1 MRATAPPLR
10 GAAWPRV
17 RFAPPPVAAT
27 NGDDRATTPTSVAPG
42 ILFVAAAAATAAA
55 ATAAWPNLEDAFL
68 GDGVTTGVGVAAA
81 GAPADAV
88 AAALWAAALRLA
100 SPAQLLL
107 TTPGRSEGD
116 APSARARAA
125 LGAAGLPPAAAAA
138 AELVLATA
146 AGVAAAAACR
156 TSLGDG
162 IWGIASG
169 LAALTTAAGA
179 ALGRPPPPPPPDVAA
194 ALEARAA
201 AFQAWAD
208 GGGLARRGGCHES
221 EVVAAWRAAARR
233 VGVVDAG
240 DDADVSLLV
249 RAWGGRRVS
258 RTPGGFL
265 KNVSVSDR
273 GLGG

>member
-1 MRATAPPLR
+1 MRATAPPPR
-10 GAAWPRV
+10 SVWPRP
-17 RFAPPPVAAT
+17 RTLPPLPAT
-27 NGDDRATTPTSVAPG
+27 NRDGGPTTPTPPSVAPG

-55 ATAAWPNLEDAFL
+55 ATAAWPNFEDAFL
-68 GDGVTTGVGVAAA
+68 GDGVTTGVGVATA
-81 GAPADAV
+81 GAPADAL

-107 TTPGRSEGD
+107 TTLGRSEGD

-125 LGAAGLPPAAAAA
+125 LSAAGLPPAAAAA
-138 AELVLATA
+138 VELVLATA

-156 TSLGDG
+156 ASLGDG

-221 EVVAAWRAAARR
+221 EVIAAWRAAARR
-233 VGVVDAG
+233 AGIVDAG
-240 DDADVSLLV
+240 DDTDVTLLV
-249 RAWGGRRVS
+249 RLWGGRSVA
-258 RTPGGFL
+258 RTPGGYF
-265 KNVSVSDR
+265 KNLTVSDR